1 MLRTKELRKIILSTI
16 GGRTFYGYELH
27 RQLLSENI
35 EVGISRLYRT
45 LNIMLNE
52 GLLEGRWEKS
62 PLGPKKRMYGLG
74 EKGKREREKIL
85 FDAIQTVHSFYGEY
99 LLNLPPKINVFNKI
113 SRLLATGLKGKVN
126 IAYVIDDYSVVHE
139 KVLYGLHKQTPEGRI
154 YLVKP
159 NSLEVDLR
167 LDNLLSLEGGCTS
180 IPLKDN
186 FLDLVDVTGVPRK
199 DLLEASLKE
208 YHRVLKQSGT
218 LAIVT
223 PTIFV
228 HKYEE
233 PLTIGNFMEKYEHE
247 MQGTEYTDG
256 EMLRALLKKFFQK
269 IQERSIVHISIFL
282 ASEPI
287 FNKTET

>member
-1 MLRTKELRKIILSTI
+1 MLRTKELRKTILINI
-16 GGRTFYGYELH
+16 GERTFYGYELH
-27 RQLLSENI
+27 RQLLSENV

-45 LNIMLNE
+45 LNVMLNE

-99 LLNLPPKINVFNKI
+99 LLNLPPKLNVFNRV
-113 SRLLATGLKGKVN
+113 SRLLAAGLKGKVS

-139 KVLYGLHKQTPEGRI
+139 KVLYGLQKQTPEGRI

-159 NSLEVDLR
+159 NSLEVDLK
-167 LDNLLSLEGGCTS
+167 LDNLLSLEGDCTS

-186 FLDLVDVTGVPRK
+186 FLDLVDVISVPRK

-208 YHRVLKQSGT
+208 CHRVLKQSGT

-228 HKYEE
+228 HKYDE
-233 PLTIGNFMEKYEHE
+233 PLAIGNFMEKYEHR
-247 MQGTEYTDG
+247 MQGNEYINEETI
-256 EMLRALLKKFFQK
+256 LALLKKFFNKVQK
-269 IQERSIVHISIFL
+269 RSLIHLTIFL
-282 ASEPI
+282 ASKPVSS
-287 FNKTET
+287 